1 MIRACNGRRHAE
13 QWRSDRAVRPGTA
26 ADAATVLLLFLAIIV
41 STACAEECTVHDDT
55 NIHDRL
61 PLPFTYSTIMAA
73 PTISAAQAVG
83 EYLQSPD
90 DLAKVVAFRKKLEKE
105 KASIDARL
113 RSGVKEQLDATRDG
127 LRKLF
132 GTRNNV
138 QSIKDE
144 METVDKMCSDPTHVV
159 STFDQIS
166 RVRFH
171 VRLQCSNPL
180 SICAYT

>member
-1 MIRACNGRRHAE
+1 M
-13 QWRSDRAVRPGTA
+13 S
-26 ADAATVLLLFLAIIV
+26 
-41 STACAEECTVHDDT
+41 
-55 NIHDRL
+55 
-61 PLPFTYSTIMAA
+61 A
-73 PTISAAQAVG
+73 PTISAAQSVG

-138 QSIKDE
+138 QAIKDE
-144 METVDKMCSDPTHVV
+144 METVDRMCSDPKYVV

-166 RVRFH
+166 RVR
-171 VRLQCSNPL
+171 PL
-180 SICAYT
+180 GRAIHDDR